1 MCLYVKRVSKLLG
14 AKPNIAQHDIPC
26 YKIVILKELL
36 SVKHYWPVYYGKEIP
51 LEVINGEKDYYADK
65 QELPYNKLLIP
76 YDSNEDEV
84 HGGYIHTHGTAE
96 STDLEQCCLDKEEDY
111 RIFKCI
117 IPKGTEYFEGKYMLN
132 ISYASRKIRF
142 VKEID
147 YKELE
152 KELEAELNKEKENA
166 KP

>member
-1 MCLYVKRVSKLLG
+1 MCLYVKRVSKQLG

-36 SVKHYWPVYYGKEIP
+36 SVKHYWPVFFGKEIP

-65 QELPYNKLLIP
+65 QEIPYNKLLIIFN
-76 YDSNEDEV
+76 YEEDEV
-84 HGGYIHTHGTAE
+84 HGGYIHTYGAAE
-96 STDLEQCCLDKEEDY
+96 GADVSYHCLDKEEDY

-117 IPKGTEYFEGKYMLN
+117 IPKGTEYFEGEYAAN
-132 ISYASRKIRF
+132 IAYASRKIRF

-147 YKELE
+147 L
-152 KELEAELNKEKENA
+152 KELEAELNKEIENA